1 MDDKFEIPKLKML
14 SSYSMHKVQN
24 FISAYQQEVLS
35 VLIVLVLV
43 GVGAS
48 GYLFYNSTTQSV
60 KGVST
65 GQTMD
70 KSELKKLVDEIGKI
84 MNLPQGED
92 PNVATVSDIDKL
104 KDQPFFVDGKNGD
117 QVLIYA
123 NAKKVILYD
132 PSSKKIVNVAPLTVG
147 NTQTPTQVQA
157 KIAILNGTSKVG
169 LAAKVEAEVIK
180 DFPQANIVSKAN
192 ATKNNYDK
200 TIIVVLNQGAKDAST
215 NLAKAL
221 NVLVGELPP
230 VENKPTGVDIV
241 IIIGKDKI

>member
-1 MDDKFEIPKLKML
+1 MADKFEIPKLK
-14 SSYSMHKVQN
+14 
-24 FISAYQQEVLS
+24 VLS
-35 VLIVLVLV
+35 LFSVHKIEGFILTYRQQLLPVLIVLSLV
-43 GVGAS
+43 VVGAS
-48 GYLFYNSTTQSV
+48 GYFFYNNTTQSA

-70 KSELKKLVDEIGKI
+70 KNELKKLTDEVAKI
-84 MNLPQGED
+84 MILPQGED
-92 PNVATVSDIDKL
+92 PNVATVTDIDKL